1 MQMIHVE
8 NEFIK
13 PDGSVDWEKAA
24 MDEAGVAVIS
34 VLFRV
39 DNMKPQ
45 NQRPINVS
53 QFLQIFQKYVKLKCF
68 LLSLFKSLL
77 LRDRKSMMQFGNTT
91 MPTPN
96 IMAKNPWQREWQGD
110 IMADGVGKDPYQLK
124 SKMTWTTTFQ
134 CKTWKKA

>member
-53 QFLQIFQKYVKLKCF
+53 QLLQIFQKICCFKIDMF
-68 LLSLFKSLL
+68 LLALFKSLL
-77 LRDRKSMMQFGNTT
+77 L
-91 MPTPN
+91 
-96 IMAKNPWQREWQGD
+96 
-110 IMADGVGKDPYQLK
+110 
-124 SKMTWTTTFQ
+124 
-134 CKTWKKA
+134 

>member
-1 MQMIHVE
+1 MSVFISSSYAVEMQMIHVE

-53 QFLQIFQKYVKLKCF
+53 PLIQISKKYNVKFNFNLTCF
-68 LLSLFKSLL
+68 
-77 LRDRKSMMQFGNTT
+77 
-91 MPTPN
+91 
-96 IMAKNPWQREWQGD
+96 
-110 IMADGVGKDPYQLK
+110 Y
-124 SKMTWTTTFQ
+124 
-134 CKTWKKA
+134 

>member
-1 MQMIHVE
+1 MKCPNIRRGPFGGEKFTHAYYLWKVQWTWGAVGQTADGTEHAFNGLRYAVEMQMIHVE

-45 NQRPINVS
+45 NQRPINK
-53 QFLQIFQKYVKLKCF
+53 IDDAIWEHNHAK
-68 LLSLFKSLL
+68 
-77 LRDRKSMMQFGNTT
+77 GNGKEIRIR
-91 MPTPN
+91 N
-96 IMAKNPWQREWQGD
+96 RRGMAWEK
-110 IMADGVGKDPYQLK
+110 I
-124 SKMTWTTTFQ
+124 SIS
-134 CKTWKKA
+134 

>member
-1 MQMIHVE
+1 MIHVE

-53 QFLQIFQKYVKLKCF
+53 QLI
-68 LLSLFKSLL
+68 
-77 LRDRKSMMQFGNTT
+77 
-91 MPTPN
+91 P
-96 IMAKNPWQREWQGD
+96 I
-110 IMADGVGKDPYQLK
+110 
-124 SKMTWTTTFQ
+124 
-134 CKTWKKA
+134 

>member
-1 MQMIHVE
+1 MSIFISSSYAVEMQMIHVE

-53 QFLQIFQKYVKLKCF
+53 Q
-68 LLSLFKSLL
+68 LL
-77 LRDRKSMMQFGNTT
+77 LNL
-91 MPTPN
+91 
-96 IMAKNPWQREWQGD
+96 KNMLLNWHAF
-110 IMADGVGKDPYQLK
+110 IKHI
-124 SKMTWTTTFQ
+124 
-134 CKTWKKA
+134 

>member
-53 QFLQIFQKYVKLKCF
+53 Q
-68 LLSLFKSLL
+68 LL
-77 LRDRKSMMQFGNTT
+77 LNL
-91 MPTPN
+91 
-96 IMAKNPWQREWQGD
+96 KNMLLD
-110 IMADGVGKDPYQLK
+110 STCFY
-124 SKMTWTTTFQ
+124 
-134 CKTWKKA
+134 